1 MSGGAA
7 LIGSEGRVLVV
18 VVMVVMME
26 KQVVMTIMGDGV
38 EGCLSW

>member
-26 KQVVMTIMGDGV
+26 KTGRDD
-38 EGCLSW
+38 